1 MERGRLYF
9 LGAGNMGEA
18 MLHRIYEAEAKIL
31 ITVISRNCEKN
42 EYLKKRYPRARIEER
57 LTIPLTEDDI
67 LLIATKPKDVK
78 NALFSLPVEKAL
90 LVSVAAGISAA
101 NLRKITANPRIIRL
115 MPNTPVSVG
124 QGVVGFWAAEAVSK
138 KDIEKLSNV
147 LNPLG
152 TLIFLEEE
160 EGIDLIT
167 AVSGSGSAYVF
178 YFMAGL
184 YEAAFRLGF
193 TKEQSHQLTL
203 KTFAGALAVAQES
216 NEEFTALK
224 EKVTSKGGTTF
235 AALSIFKEH
244 HVKETIEK
252 AVTAA
257 KNRAK
262 EMATELEG
270 V

>member
-1 MERGRLYF
+1 
-9 LGAGNMGEA
+9 
-18 MLHRIYEAEAKIL
+18 
-31 ITVISRNCEKN
+31 
-42 EYLKKRYPRARIEER
+42 
-57 LTIPLTEDDI
+57 
-67 LLIATKPKDVK
+67 
-78 NALFSLPVEKAL
+78 
-90 LVSVAAGISAA
+90 
-101 NLRKITANPRIIRL
+101 

-152 TLIFLEEE
+152 MLIFLEEE

-203 KTFAGALAVAQES
+203 KTFAGALALAQES

>member
-1 MERGRLYF
+1 MKIGRLYL

-18 MLHRIYEAEAKIL
+18 MLHKIYEADPKIP
-31 ITVISRNCEKN
+31 ITVINRNREKN
-42 EYLKKRYPRARIEER
+42 RYLKKRYPQAQIEER
-57 LTIPLTEDDI
+57 LPAPLTERDI
-67 LLIATKPKDVK
+67 LLIAIKPKDVK
-78 NALFSLPVEKAL
+78 NALSSLPIEKAL
-90 LVSVAAGISAA
+90 LVSVAAGIKAA

-124 QGVVGFWAAEAVSK
+124 QGVVGFWATEAVSK
-138 KDIEKLSNV
+138 EDIEKLSN
-147 LNPLG
+147 LLAHLG
-152 TLIFLEEE
+152 TLVFLQEE

-184 YEAAFRLGF
+184 YEAALKLGF

-203 KTFAGALAVAQES
+203 NTFAGALTLAQES
-216 NEEFTALK
+216 NEEFATLQ

-235 AALSIFKEH
+235 AALSIFKEN

-252 AVTAA
+252 AVKAA

-262 EMATELEG
+262 EMATEWEG
-270 V
+270 I